1 MSTATKTNPVESFQK
16 KVCQDSQLRKQIE
29 TLKTQPKNKAINEI
43 VRLAVEAGFMF
54 TTKEYEE
61 YARTLWSRK
70 SQANRPMTDEELIL
84 AVCNG

>member
-1 MSTATKTNPVESFQK
+1 MNPIEAFQK

-43 VRLAVEAGFMF
+43 VRLAGEAGQKF
-54 TTKEYEE
+54 TAQEYE
-61 YARTLWSRK
+61 AWVRLFL
-70 SQANRPMTDEELIL
+70 SQKNRPVTDEAMVL